1 MKRYYLSEGFSTDFS
16 KTEQAK
22 EQINKYVD
30 EKTKGKITQ
39 LVEDVDLQT
48 VMYLINYIYFK
59 GKWEIPLIPKQPR
72 KTNFMLMIKQPFL
85 FR

>member
-39 LVEDVDLQT
+39 LVENVDTQNSNVSHQLHILQ
-48 VMYLINYIYFK
+48 
-59 GKWEIPLIPKQPR
+59 R
-72 KTNFMLMIKQPFL
+72 
-85 FR
+85 